1 MNAGIDVVICTGR
14 GAEPAEECLQALRA
28 EAGDGLRVVSADTRW
43 QARQQALASSSADV
57 IAFVDPDVVVP
68 DGWLDALRL
77 AWEASPHS
85 IAAVGGAIRADAPDW
100 AAGRLGLIDLGGDVV
115 ELDPAERTLFGG
127 NLSFWRRSLVGVGGF
142 PAPVDS
148 RDATDWQSEEHEAQR
163 QLGHWGWL
171 LRYVPA
177 LGATRLIVRDK
188 PLARAYRYGVRSGLA
203 GSRDRSD
210 ALRHAVRAGTG
221 AAAAL
226 LSGRAAEARE
236 RGARAAENLGVLT
249 ASPSRGRTAAIPST
263 AEGSDPSA
271 VRGNGVG
278 VGVDVVLLYH
288 RFASGEPDP
297 LGLCVDPDRFAAQLR
312 VLAEAFDV
320 VPLAT
325 IAANVR
331 AGEPGIGRVAITIDD
346 GYVDNLT
353 TGIPLIAEAGLP
365 ATLFAATGHI
375 ESGRRFF
382 WDEMQRLLTGDGERP
397 RELRLHGKTWATG
410 SPDQRETARQELH
423 RLVQPKSA
431 EQIEETL
438 AALREWAGAAAGE
451 PREATRPVTPDELK
465 QLAATPQL
473 EIGAHTRDHVNLGH
487 QPADDIRA
495 QVERS
500 RDDVAAWTGTVPQGF
515 SYPFGIPRH
524 DVGDEARAA
533 VAAAGFDY
541 AVVNQPVPVE
551 SGDDV
556 FAIPRVFAPDAGG
569 DDFVRW
575 LRGLLN

>member
-1 MNAGIDVVICTGR
+1 MNTGIDVVVCAGR
-14 GAEPAEECLQALRA
+14 GADPADECLQALRA
-28 EAGDGLRVVSADTRW
+28 EAGDGMRVLRAQTRW
-43 QARQQALASSSADV
+43 EARQLALASSTADV

-68 DGWLDALRL
+68 EGWLGALRL
-77 AWEASPHS
+77 GWEASPHS
-85 IAAVGGAIRADAPDW
+85 IAAVGGPIRADVPAW
-100 AAGRLGLIDLGGDVV
+100 AAGRLGLIDLGDGVL
-115 ELDPAERTLFGG
+115 ELDPAERTLFAG
-127 NLSFWRRSLVGVGGF
+127 NLSFWRRALVGVGGL
-142 PAPVDS
+142 APPLDR
-148 RDATDWQSEEHEAQR
+148 RDATDWLSEEHEAQR

-171 LRYVPA
+171 LRYAPA
-177 LGATRLIVRDK
+177 MGATRLIASEK
-188 PLARAYRYGVRSGLA
+188 PLGRAYRYGVRTGLA

-210 ALRHAVRAGTG
+210 ALRHALRSSAG

-226 LSGRAAEARE
+226 ALGRASEARE
-236 RGARAAENLGVLT
+236 RGARAVENLGVLT
-249 ASPSRGRTAAIPST
+249 ASRSRGRTAAITPT
-263 AEGSDPSA
+263 AEASDPSA
-271 VRGNGVG
+271 VRGNGAG
-278 VGVDVVLLYH
+278 VGVDLVLLYH

-297 LGLCVDPDRFAAQLR
+297 LGLCVDPERFAGQLR
-312 VLAEAFDV
+312 VLSEAFDV
-320 VPLAT
+320 VPLPNIAT
-325 IAANVR
+325 NVR
-331 AGEPGIGRVAITIDD
+331 AGEPGTGRVAITIDD

-375 ESGRRFF
+375 ETGRRFF

-397 RELRLHGKTWATG
+397 RELRLLGHTWPT
-410 SPDQRETARQELH
+410 STSEQRETARHELH
-423 RLVQPKSA
+423 RLVQPTGA

-451 PREATRPVTPDELK
+451 PLASTRPITVEELK
-465 QLAATPQL
+465 RLAATPQL

-487 QPADDIRA
+487 LPADQIRA

-500 RDDVAAWTGTVPQGF
+500 RDDVAAWTGTKPQGF

-524 DVGDEARAA
+524 DVGDDAQAA

-551 SGDDV
+551 PGDDV
-556 FAIPRVFAPDAGG
+556 FAIPRVFVPDLDG
-569 DDFVRW
+569 DDFVPW